1 MDIIVSIMIQSNKKV
16 KKNENNYKYF
26 YTCKAINYKIYVNI
40 LYIIKEII
48 ERRDKKIK
56 K

>member
-1 MDIIVSIMIQSNKKV
+1 
-16 KKNENNYKYF
+16 
-26 YTCKAINYKIYVNI
+26 

-56 K
+56 NIEQKNKEIRNKNK

>member
-1 MDIIVSIMIQSNKKV
+1 M
-16 KKNENNYKYF
+16 
-26 YTCKAINYKIYVNI
+26 

-56 K
+56 NIEQKNKEIRDKNK